1 MSVFFFFYILR
12 YPFNWKTPFGYIICA
27 LIQTITQFV
36 AGGIFVAILIM
47 VVGFCSLVK
56 AFILDIEENLI
67 QLNEGVVECKQQVK
81 MMKKL
86 FDVIEFHSESMW

>member
-1 MSVFFFFYILR
+1 
-12 YPFNWKTPFGYIICA
+12 
-27 LIQTITQFV
+27 
-36 AGGIFVAILIM
+36 M

-81 MMKKL
+81 MMEKL